1 MLKLRYYAYH
11 NTENIFKWKDSSREQ
26 KKVPALHKRWKSST
40 FPTFYRMSARFSRR
54 NKFTSR
60 DEPLPARLGDE
71 LSATTEL
78 HLQNHKQQ
86 NSSKLPKLLHCKKQT
101 APALLGTTKNAANSP
116 ADIPLKA
123 SYVHRLFAFT
133 LWMPILESTPAPT
146 PSPFS
151 WPSTVPITCK
161 KPAFIKWQP
170 PYHVVHPT
178 CGTLKQL
185 SKSHT
190 SIMLSYYSSSH
201 SVSLNQR
208 KVLMFPYA
216 DGGRVNIGSTAWA
229 DKFIVALL
237 KKNWERNP
245 ISSCTRVQKTKMHL
259 KIAVGSECQRL
270 GHIQNVALLYAVF
283 PLQHR

>member
-101 APALLGTTKNAANSP
+101 APALLGTTKDAANSP

-178 CGTLKQL
+178 CLQWRILNSRKLYIPNTL
-185 SKSHT
+185 
-190 SIMLSYYSSSH
+190 
-201 SVSLNQR
+201 
-208 KVLMFPYA
+208 
-216 DGGRVNIGSTAWA
+216 
-229 DKFIVALL
+229 
-237 KKNWERNP
+237 
-245 ISSCTRVQKTKMHL
+245 
-259 KIAVGSECQRL
+259 
-270 GHIQNVALLYAVF
+270 
-283 PLQHR
+283 